1 MFHVDNNS
9 AVPVMPAVKPVV
21 SAVTSFFTEGGN
33 GVPPTYPG
41 PDWFNIIQS
50 ELLAI
55 LAAAGISPDKAS
67 NVQLLAAMRV
77 LFLDASQNGADIQDK
92 AAFLQ
97 NLGFTAGNG
106 WFNLGGTI
114 IQMGY
119 VNFTTTSQPVTFPIP
134 FPKAVDHVIVSDAGW
149 GGGNMWGATD
159 KQLGGFVAHVDSL
172 GEGGQYIAFGK

>member
-1 MFHVDNNS
+1 MANAS
-9 AVPVMPAVKPVV
+9 
-21 SAVTSFFTEGGN
+21 
-33 GVPPTYPG
+33 
-41 PDWFNIIQS
+41 
-50 ELLAI
+50 LLK
-55 LAAAGISPDKAS
+55 LWG
-67 NVQLLAAMRV
+67 LL
-77 LFLDASQNGADIQDK
+77 FGSTDQNDASVEKI
-92 AAFLQ
+92 LE

-159 KQLGGFVAHVDSL
+159 KQLGGFVAHVDYL